1 MQKFWMLKG
10 PGGPPIQV
18 IGRHDTAQLRALALS
33 RKLQQPV
40 VILEAV
46 EVALPGDAGEPPPSH
61 LEEVK

>member
-10 PGGPPIQV
+10 PGGPPIQE
-18 IGRHDTAQLRALALS
+18 IGRLDTAQLRALALS
-33 RKLQQPV
+33 RKIRQPV